1 MTDAISGCAEGEDQ
15 DVAATRSIAG
25 DGSRSRPILALS
37 SLMDDETRVLK
48 HGDTF
53 AVFDHFGDINPGG
66 LGEEGLYHDGTRH
79 LSSLSL
85 ELAGNRPFFL
95 SSTIG
100 NANDQL
106 SVALTN
112 PDLIEAGRVCTPLG
126 TLHLALWKFL
136 WGACCYQ
143 RCSIVNYGLEPASF
157 SLALHFSA
165 DFADIFEVRGMR
177 REARGQDLAPS
188 VSGSEVTLSYR
199 GLDGLVRRTRI
210 RFSPFPSQLSVSSAR
225 YDLLLAPKE
234 EICLEWSVG
243 CDGEPRSAC
252 LASYSKA
259 RMAAIKDVERYKSWS
274 CRLSTSNGQVNAW
287 VNRAVSDLHMMTT
300 ELPTGPYPYAGV
312 PWFNTPFGRDGI
324 ITALASLW
332 IRPGLARG
340 VLNYLA
346 ATQTQEDFPE
356 EDAEPGK
363 ILHETRNGEMAILK
377 EMPFGRYYGSVD
389 ATPLFVLLAGAYYER
404 TGDRAFIETIWPNIE
419 AALNWIDEYGDRDGD
434 GFVEY
439 HRKSPCGL
447 IHQGWKD
454 SDDAVFHAD
463 GSLAQGAIALCE
475 VQGYVYAAWARRL
488 WPSCWAMP
496 IERQPCA
503 TRR

>member
-126 TLHLALWKFL
+126 TLHLAFGNSC
-136 WGACCYQ
+136 GAPAATSGV
-143 RCSIVNYGLEPASF
+143 RSSTTAWNRRAFRSPSI
-157 SLALHFSA
+157 HA

-210 RFSPFPSQLSVSSAR
+210 RFSPFPSQLSVSSIGTTCCWRLKKRFAWNGASAAMASRAAR
-225 YDLLLAPKE
+225 ASPPTAKR
-234 EICLEWSVG
+234 EWR
-243 CDGEPRSAC
+243 RSKTSSDTSPGRVAC
-252 LASYSKA
+252 
-259 RMAAIKDVERYKSWS
+259 RPQM
-274 CRLSTSNGQVNAW
+274 
-287 VNRAVSDLHMMTT
+287 
-300 ELPTGPYPYAGV
+300 
-312 PWFNTPFGRDGI
+312 GR
-324 ITALASLW
+324 
-332 IRPGLARG
+332 
-340 VLNYLA
+340 
-346 ATQTQEDFPE
+346 
-356 EDAEPGK
+356 
-363 ILHETRNGEMAILK
+363 
-377 EMPFGRYYGSVD
+377 
-389 ATPLFVLLAGAYYER
+389 
-404 TGDRAFIETIWPNIE
+404 
-419 AALNWIDEYGDRDGD
+419 
-434 GFVEY
+434 
-439 HRKSPCGL
+439 
-447 IHQGWKD
+447 
-454 SDDAVFHAD
+454 
-463 GSLAQGAIALCE
+463 
-475 VQGYVYAAWARRL
+475 
-488 WPSCWAMP
+488 
-496 IERQPCA
+496 
-503 TRR
+503 